1 MKITNKLG
9 TPTIG
14 QTEQKNSKPLSGA
27 DFKNLLESQLQSIS
41 GSAGAV
47 AATRLAA
54 ASSVPASLRIE
65 SLSVAEA
72 TINSL
77 ESFSDALNNLQLPA
91 EDLAPLVEA
100 LEEETGSILDLKGKL
115 PAEDPL
121 ARLLDRV
128 ASLSYV
134 EAAKYRRGD
143 YQ

>member
-1 MKITNKLG
+1 MKITNLQG
-9 TPTIG
+9 IQNIG
-14 QTEQKNSKPLSGA
+14 QSDQKRSKPISGT
-27 DFKNLLESQLQSIS
+27 DFKDLLESQLLSVS
-41 GSAGAV
+41 SS
-47 AATRLAA
+47 AA
-54 ASSVPASLRIE
+54 AGPATQISSASQDTLGLRIE

-72 TINSL
+72 TIASL
-77 ESFSDALNNLQLPA
+77 ESFGSALNNLCLPA
-91 EDLAPLVEA
+91 EDLEPLVEA

-128 ASLSYV
+128 ATVSYV

>member
-1 MKITNKLG
+1 MKITNNLG
-9 TPTIG
+9 TPTISPA
-14 QTEQKNSKPLSGA
+14 EPKNSKPLSGNE
-27 DFKNLLESQLQSIS
+27 FKSFLESQIQSVS
-41 GSAGAV
+41 SSAKTGAAAQV
-47 AATRLAA
+47 AAL
-54 ASSVPASLRIE
+54 SMVPAALRIE

-77 ESFSDALNNLQLPA
+77 ESLGTALNNLRLPA

-128 ASLSYV
+128 ASISYV
-134 EAAKYRRGD
+134 ETAKFRRGD

>member
-1 MKITNKLG
+1 M
-9 TPTIG
+9 
-14 QTEQKNSKPLSGA
+14 
-27 DFKNLLESQLQSIS
+27 
-41 GSAGAV
+41 
-47 AATRLAA
+47 
-54 ASSVPASLRIE
+54 VPAALRIE

-77 ESFSDALNNLQLPA
+77 ESLGTALNNLRLPA

-128 ASLSYV
+128 ASISYV
-134 EAAKYRRGD
+134 ETAKFRRGD